1 MALVG
6 DIDHLSSAI
15 SHATAPAFILG
26 AVAGFLS
33 ILVSRIERIA
43 DRNRALRA
51 GDGGPLDAATRDAA
65 AKAYRRRMQH
75 LSSSI
80 YFAVLS
86 ALVTSLLLIFAL
98 LAALVGLGHC
108 GVVALMFVIA
118 LALLIASLVELAREI
133 RIHMATMRVD

>member
-1 MALVG
+1 M
-6 DIDHLSSAI
+6 
-15 SHATAPAFILG
+15 LG
-26 AVAGFLS
+26 AVAGFPS
-33 ILVSRIERIA
+33 ILVTRIERIV

-51 GDGGPLDAATRDAA
+51 GEGEPLDAATRDAA

-75 LSSSI
+75 LSRAI

-86 ALVTSLLLIFAL
+86 ALVAALLLTFAF
-98 LAALVGLGHC
+98 LAALAGLGHC

-133 RIHMATMRVD
+133 RIQMATMRVD